1 MNPSEDKLRHF
12 IDHTLQESDTL
23 SGVEERFEKRFT
35 KERRKKRIK
44 ISSAVTSILV
54 VFMFITANTNTAW
67 AETLK
72 KIPVLKELLSYMEFG
87 SDYEDQIEELG
98 LVSDNGE
105 HELYLQYALSDDK
118 QIILYLQFP
127 EYITLEEYDR
137 LKVEVIKAYDLKT
150 GEDYTSSFIP
160 ESSAFADFFE
170 HNYLNLIGMLPHGM
184 EMHFPAEMGFILS
197 SSIERRDFTSTQGM
211 EVKSTEELGSFSFE
225 TSLQKMSKTK
235 NSEINKTL
243 TLSGNN
249 LHIKSFERSPLS
261 TDLVV
266 SEDPEN
272 KYWITALEGM
282 LKDAETGAVITDD
295 LSYLSY
301 NKDFHIHSI
310 SLGSRN
316 LKSDAHTAELIITGV
331 NLLDKEKEYFTI
343 DFDKKTMSPEIKG
356 IEPSLISSGRKSIL
370 TFLIENKDPSGLMN
384 TPFHHEYE
392 TEEGETKLLPNG
404 SYSGEGG
411 SYTIS
416 YVFDEEIHGT
426 IILRINGRDYNHY
439 VPLNEPATVII
450 DVPEIF
456 NPSH

>member
-1 MNPSEDKLRHF
+1 MNPSEENLKNL
-12 IDHTLQESDTL
+12 IEETLPEPSTL

-67 AETLK
+67 ADSLK

-127 EYITLEEYDR
+127 EYITLETYDR

-160 ESSAFADFFE
+160 ENSAFADFFE

-197 SSIERRDFTSTQGM
+197 ASIERRDFTSTQGM
-211 EVKSTEELGSFSFE
+211 EVTSTEELGSFFFFI
-225 TSLQKMSKTK
+225 SLQKMSKTK

-261 TDLVV
+261 ADLIIA
-266 SEDPEN
+266 EDPQN
-272 KYWITALEGM
+272 SHRITAFEGM
-282 LKDAETGAVITDD
+282 LKDTETGAVITDD
-295 LSYLSY
+295 LSFVSY
-301 NKDFHIHSI
+301 DTDFHIRSI
-310 SLGSRN
+310 ALGSPSMR
-316 LKSDAHTAELIITGV
+316 KEAHTAELIITGV
-331 NLLDKEKEYFTI
+331 HLLDKREEYITI
-343 DFDKKTMSPEIKG
+343 DFDTKTMSPEMEGMESIIG
-356 IEPSLISSGRKSIL
+356 SVGGKSVL
-370 TFLIENKDPSGLMN
+370 TFQIENESSKGFT
-384 TPFHHEYE
+384 TPFHFFYE
-392 TEEGETKLLPNG
+392 TEGGEVKPLPYA
-404 SYSGEGG
+404 SYSTVGDR
-411 SYTIS
+411 STIS
-416 YVFDEEIHGT
+416 YEFDGETHGT
-426 IILRINGRDYNHY
+426 ITLQQNGWNDNYY
-439 VPLNEPATVII
+439 VPLKEPASILI
-450 DVPEIF
+450 DVPESF
-456 NPSH
+456 EPAP

>member
-1 MNPSEDKLRHF
+1 MNPSEDNLKNL
-12 IDHTLQESDTL
+12 IEENLTEPSTL
-23 SGVEERFEKRFT
+23 SGVEERFEKRFV

-67 AETLK
+67 AESIR
-72 KIPVLKELLSYMEFG
+72 KIPVLKELLTYMEFG
-87 SDYEDQIEELG
+87 SNYEDQIEELG

-105 HELYLQYALSDDK
+105 HELYLQYALSDEK
-118 QIILYLQFP
+118 QILLYLQFP
-127 EYITLEEYDR
+127 QYITLEGHDR
-137 LKVEVIKAYDLKT
+137 LIVEIIKVYDLKT
-150 GEDYTSSFIP
+150 GDDYTSSFIP
-160 ESSAFADFFE
+160 ESNAYAGYFE
-170 HNYLNLIGMLPHGM
+170 HNYLTIIGMLPHGM
-184 EMHFPAEMGFILS
+184 EMNYPDEMGFILS
-197 SSIERRDFTSTQGM
+197 SSIERRDFTSTNGM
-211 EVKSTEELGSFSFE
+211 ELKSTEDLGQFSFE
-225 TSLQKMSKTK
+225 TALQKMSKTK
-235 NSEINKTL
+235 NNEIDKTV
-243 TLSGNN
+243 TLSGNK
-249 LHIKSFERSPLS
+249 LRIESIERSPLS
-261 TDLVV
+261 TDLVI

-282 LKDAETGAVITDD
+282 LKDTVTGAVITDD

-301 NKDFHIHSI
+301 NKDFYIHSI
-310 SLGSRN
+310 ALGSREMR
-316 LKSDAHTAELIITGV
+316 SDAHTAELIITGV
-331 NLLDKEKEYFTI
+331 NLLDKEKEYLTI

-356 IEPSLISSGRKSIL
+356 IEPSLVRSGRKSVL

-426 IILRINGRDYNHY
+426 IIIRINGRDYNHY
-439 VPLNEPATVII
+439 VPLNEPARVII

-456 NPSH
+456 EPSH